1 MVCTPLAFVDG
12 WLAARCSAA
21 LVDACPRHP
30 KPRQMETCAR
40 RMLSPVFA
48 WFRRAVPSYGSVVR
62 VEDEN
67 EIAFRLLGWLRSQ
80 RVSYDRVR
88 VGSTID
94 FWWSFVDVDLDLEN
108 WGDRLPLVPM
118 VTALIDAGPCGRDL
132 SDTLARAVR
141 LRQLDRLLASPFGP
155 TWAVQLRRSPGVR
168 CMRFGPCATTTSTC
182 CGPCKGW
189 PGGSGCTRSSVSSWT
204 FCGAGAGGWTRWLPR
219 NNLPRNNLPPWWSHG
234 RPRG

>member
-1 MVCTPLAFVDG
+1 
-12 WLAARCSAA
+12 
-21 LVDACPRHP
+21 
-30 KPRQMETCAR
+30 METCAR

-155 TWAVQLRRSPGVR
+155 TWAVQLRRSPECEMHALRALRHHHVHLLRSVQRVAWRLGVHPVVGVILDFLWGGCR
-168 CMRFGPCATTTSTC
+168 WVDTLAATEQPATEQ
-182 CGPCKGW
+182 PAAVVV
-189 PGGSGCTRSSVSSWT
+189 TR
-204 FCGAGAGGWTRWLPR
+204 A
-219 NNLPRNNLPPWWSHG
+219 PPWVTMA
-234 RPRG
+234 R